1 MSRYSGET
9 TVMATSMV
17 PVAGIKVRDRGLI
30 KKVGTGG
37 VTLEEG
43 DRVILE
49 VDHEATYGVVYDRAR
64 VTPFIPPMRDMKTI
78 LRKADDADIEA
89 IARQDARAQEGLA
102 YWRELIETYGLAMKP
117 VEVVCVFDHPKMIF
131 VYTADGRV
139 DFRMLVKDLTRRFH
153 ARVEMRQIGARD
165 EAKLLGGVGLC
176 GLTLCC
182 ASFLTEFNPIS
193 MKMVRAQGLPM
204 DDSNLLGLCGRLKC
218 CLAFEYGEHMQPGLI
233 QPSRLASAPR

>member
-1 MSRYSGET
+1 
-9 TVMATSMV
+9 MV

-37 VTLEEG
+37 VALEEG

-49 VDHEATYGVVYDRAR
+49 MDREVTYGVVYDGTY
-64 VTPFIPPMRDMKTI
+64 VTPLVPPMRNMKTI
-78 LRKADDADIEA
+78 VRKADAADIEA
-89 IARQDARAQEGLA
+89 IARQEARAREGLD
-102 YWRELIETYGLAMKP
+102 YWRELIERYRLSMKP

-131 VYTADGRV
+131 TYTAEGRV
-139 DFRMLVKDLTRRFH
+139 DFRMLVKDLTRRFR

-204 DDSNLLGLCGRLKC
+204 DESKLLGVCGRLKC
-218 CLAFEYGEHMQPGLI
+218 CLAFEYEEFGGRMQPPLL
-233 QPSRLASAPR
+233 QPARLASATQ